1 MDNNF
6 REAFYEVDE
15 ILKFLPNELL
25 EKIPKTFKLMIKK
38 NKSTTYSRKINGLD
52 DINSLKKETRVIMYY
67 MYRDFF
73 ATEEECKKMKEE
85 EIDFSNEKY
94 SYEKLFLK
102 KENEIQ
108 NEETK
113 DENKDDETSNN
124 ELVVYEKVK
133 WYTKI
138 INFIKSKL
146 QKAKR
151 SE

>member
-1 MDNNF
+1 
-6 REAFYEVDE
+6 
-15 ILKFLPNELL
+15 
-25 EKIPKTFKLMIKK
+25 
-38 NKSTTYSRKINGLD
+38 
-52 DINSLKKETRVIMYY
+52 
-67 MYRDFF
+67 
-73 ATEEECKKMKEE
+73 MKEE